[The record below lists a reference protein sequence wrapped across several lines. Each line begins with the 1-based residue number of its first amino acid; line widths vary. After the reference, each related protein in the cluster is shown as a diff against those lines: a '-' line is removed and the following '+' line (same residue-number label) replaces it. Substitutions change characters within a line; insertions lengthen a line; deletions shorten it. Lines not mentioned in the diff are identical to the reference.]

1 MSKPTFFDLLPFQVV
16 QLLIKF
22 CKSLPERYR
31 ALLEYWEERRKQKIE
46 DDEDDEDDDGV
57 EGMIYLTIRPVAIE
71 GEGSNCFSVIQLVG
85 QKMQ

>member
-31 ALLEYWEERRKQKIE
+31 ALLEYWEERRKEKIE
-46 DDEDDEDDDGV
+46 DVDDEYDDDE
-57 EGMIYLTIRPVAIE
+57 EGMYNSIGFASTYLTHRFICGIAL
-71 GEGSNCFSVIQLVG
+71 FVG
-85 QKMQ
+85 